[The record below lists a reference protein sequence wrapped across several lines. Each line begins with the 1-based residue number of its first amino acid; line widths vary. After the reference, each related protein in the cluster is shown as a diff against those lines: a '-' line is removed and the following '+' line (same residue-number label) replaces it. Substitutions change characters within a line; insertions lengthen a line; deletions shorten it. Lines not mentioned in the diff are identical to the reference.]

1 MSKDEIR
8 KLCKEARNKGGYTT
22 TEMILDLWEDD
33 EDIPDQYLELF
44 IHKIEPREIV
54 LHVSMEMA
62 DKLDK
67 MFEEEWEKV
76 KKDLA
81 VSKMRR
87 R

>member
-22 TEMILDLWEDD
+22 AEMLLDIWRDD

-44 IHKIEPREIV
+44 IHKVEPREIV

-67 MFEEEWEKV
+67 MFEEEYNRIKNNEY
-76 KKDLA
+76 
-81 VSKMRR
+81 R
-87 R
+87 